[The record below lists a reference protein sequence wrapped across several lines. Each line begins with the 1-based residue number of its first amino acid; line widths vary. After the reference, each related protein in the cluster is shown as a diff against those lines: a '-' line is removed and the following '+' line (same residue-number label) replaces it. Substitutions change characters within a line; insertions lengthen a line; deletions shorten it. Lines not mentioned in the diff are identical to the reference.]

1 MSGKL
6 RHRAPAGIRVG
17 VGLLFWGLAILAA
30 WGFERV
36 GLKIGWAL
44 LLGFLTPLLLAWGLE
59 RWRARQRAPMNHGP
73 SA

>member
-1 MSGKL
+1 MSSKV

-17 VGLLFWGLAILAA
+17 VGLLFWGLAIVAA
-30 WGFERV
+30 CGFERV

-44 LLGFLTPLLLAWGLE
+44 LLGFLTPLLLASGFR
-59 RWRARQRAPMNHGP
+59 RWRARQRAQMGDGP